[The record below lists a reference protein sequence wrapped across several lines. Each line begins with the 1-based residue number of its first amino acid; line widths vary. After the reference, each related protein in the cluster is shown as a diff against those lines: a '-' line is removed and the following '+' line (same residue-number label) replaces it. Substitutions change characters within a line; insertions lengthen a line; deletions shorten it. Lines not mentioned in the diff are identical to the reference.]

1 MKETSKV
8 YDIRKR
14 SDFVNDILNK
24 TPSWILSWGNT
35 FFLIFLLLLIF
46 LTWFIKY
53 PDIVR
58 CEASVTSDI
67 PPVVLVSRTTGGI
80 DTLFVKNNSLVKKGD
95 WLLIINTKA
104 SIPDIIELEKKLHYL
119 NENITNTDKVFNIE
133 FNFLDVGELQ
143 PSYNNFLRLIKKYR
157 SYSVDNNY
165 NNQYTIN
172 QSRINNLTSSI
183 SNLKYQKEIAQEEM
197 QVSKLNLER
206 QKKMLE
212 KGIVTKADYEVS
224 QNQFLQYQRQVQQ
237 YDNQIFQIQQDIEL
251 VRSNLQTLKQTDR
264 DIHQDYDI
272 DIANSIKEMTKSF
285 EDWANIYILR
295 ASREG
300 KVQYL
305 DNLYKNK
312 YINVD
317 TNLLSIIQET
327 KSKDAFKATLK
338 MPSINSGKVKKG
350 QLVNIKLNNF
360 PYEEFGTLQG
370 KVETISEMMNG
381 DYYFVEVSLPNGLK
395 TNYNKEINAKNIIGT
410 GEIITDDLR
419 LTERFLY
426 LITKNL
432 KN

>member
-1 MKETSKV
+1 MKDTSKV
-8 YDIRKR
+8 YDMRKR

-35 FFLIFLLLLIF
+35 FFLFFLLLLFF

-53 PDIVR
+53 PDVVR
-58 CEASVTSDI
+58 CEATVTSDT
-67 PPVVLVSRTTGGI
+67 PPVILVSRATGGI

-104 SIPDIIELEKKLHYL
+104 SILDIIELEKKLNYL
-119 NENITNTDKVFNIE
+119 NENINNTDKIFSVE

-143 PSYNNFLRLIKKYR
+143 PSYNNFLKLIKKYR
-157 SYSVDNNY
+157 NYSVDNNY
-165 NNQYTIN
+165 QSQHAIN

-183 SNLKYQKEIAQEEM
+183 SNLKYQKEIAYEEM
-197 QVSKLNLER
+197 QVSKFNLER

-212 KGIVTKADYEVS
+212 KGIVTKADYDIS
-224 QNQFLQYQRQVQQ
+224 QSQFLQYQRDVKQ

-251 VRSNLQTLKQTDR
+251 IKSNLQTLKQTDR
-264 DIHQDYDI
+264 DTNQDYNI

-295 ASREG
+295 ASRDG

-305 DNLYKNK
+305 EDLYKNK
-312 YINVD
+312 YVNIDIN
-317 TNLLSIIQET
+317 LMSIIQET
-327 KSKDAFKATLK
+327 NDRNILRATLK
-338 MPSINSGKVKKG
+338 MPTINSGKVKVG
-350 QLVNIKLNNF
+350 QVVNIKLNNY

-370 KVETISEMMNG
+370 KVKTISEMING

-395 TNYNKEINAKNIIGT
+395 TSYKKEIKAKNLVGT

>member
-1 MKETSKV
+1 M
-8 YDIRKR
+8 
-14 SDFVNDILNK
+14 
-24 TPSWILSWGNT
+24 
-35 FFLIFLLLLIF
+35 
-46 LTWFIKY
+46 
-53 PDIVR
+53 
-58 CEASVTSDI
+58 
-67 PPVVLVSRTTGGI
+67 
-80 DTLFVKNNSLVKKGD
+80 
-95 WLLIINTKA
+95 
-104 SIPDIIELEKKLHYL
+104 
-119 NENITNTDKVFNIE
+119 FNIE

>member
-1 MKETSKV
+1 MKESSKV

-24 TPSWILSWGNT
+24 TPNWILSWGNT
-35 FFLIFLLLLIF
+35 FFLFFLILIIS

-53 PDIVR
+53 PDVVR
-58 CEASVTSDI
+58 CEATITSDI
-67 PPVVLVSRTTGGI
+67 PPIIVVSRTTGKI
-80 DTLFVKNNSLVKKGD
+80 DTLFIKNNSLVNKGD

-104 SIPDIIELEKKLHYL
+104 DINDIIELEKKLKYL
-119 NENITNTDKVFNIE
+119 NDNINNTDKVFNVE

-157 SYSVDNNY
+157 SFSNDNNY
-165 NNQYTIN
+165 VTQSSIN
-172 QSRINNLTSSI
+172 QSRINSLASSI
-183 SNLKYQKEIAQEEM
+183 SNLKHQKEIASEEM
-197 QVSKLNLER
+197 KVGKLNMER
-206 QKKMLE
+206 QKIMLE

-224 QNQFLQYQRQVQQ
+224 QSQFLQYIRQVQQ

-251 VRSNLQTLKQTDR
+251 IQSNLQTLKQTDK
-264 DIHQDYDI
+264 DTYLDYDI

-285 EDWANIYILR
+285 EDWSNIYSLR

-305 DNLYKNK
+305 EDLYKNK
-312 YINVD
+312 YVNID
-317 TNLLSIIQET
+317 TNLLSISQKEGN
-327 KSKDAFKATLK
+327 KDKFRATLK

-350 QLVNIKLNNF
+350 QSVNIKLNNY
-360 PYEEFGTLQG
+360 PYEEFGTLEG
-370 KVETISEMMNG
+370 RVETISEIING

-395 TNYNKEINAKNIIGT
+395 TNYKKEIKAKNLIGT

-426 LITKNL
+426 LITKNFSF
-432 KN
+432 